1 MSVSFV
7 RFEHAPTHRILFV
20 SLVKRIGLSLT
31 TMLSSAALNAM
42 IEKAVATR
50 VRQQLRSLQLPLTTR
65 VRQQMRKY
73 VNVMPAPPLEQSD
86 EFLSQDEIVTAIS
99 PDTIVTAITPQTQ
112 DTIVTAITPQTQDA
126 ITPQTQNT
134 ITPQTQNTITPQTQD
149 TITPQ
154 TPQTPLTPHTPQAE
168 GPSLNR
174 SLSIVSNSSSS
185 TTPSVAEEVVDTQ
198 LFASSYNDIVNIYRG
213 SKRKLYVHTY
223 THFLG

>member
-1 MSVSFV
+1 
-7 RFEHAPTHRILFV
+7 
-20 SLVKRIGLSLT
+20 
-31 TMLSSAALNAM
+31 M

-134 ITPQTQNTITPQTQD
+134 ITPQTQD

-198 LFASSYNDIVNIYRG
+198 VFASSYNDIVNIYRG

>member
-50 VRQQLRSLQLPLTTR
+50 VRQQFRSLQLPLTTR

-134 ITPQTQNTITPQTQD
+134 ITPQTQD

-185 TTPSVAEEVVDTQ
+185 TTPSVAEEVVDTRV
-198 LFASSYNDIVNIYRG
+198 FASSYNDIVNIYRG